1 MIVQNDY
8 TRIDVRFQKFLFPR
22 NEFLMYDILMNMSKN
37 ILTTQVIV
45 QLHATLINTTL
56 IQN

>member
-8 TRIDVRFQKFLFPR
+8 TRTDVRFQKFLFPR
-22 NEFLMYDILMNMSKN
+22 NVFLMYDILMNMSKN

-45 QLHATLINTTL
+45 QLHTTL
-56 IQN
+56 